1 MVRSKRTGG
10 GLVTVFSPEAG
21 GFWAG
26 DVLTGIDDFCAE
38 RGIQL
43 VVVQTAL
50 GWQASMTE
58 YAPVGDYY
66 LLGRARRLGMI
77 VITATAHPD
86 ELAILSQ
93 MDEPMVAVAGPPP
106 RPGGPSVVVDNA
118 GGAGQAVQHLLA
130 HGHRRI
136 GFVGAFLQHDI
147 MERYRGYL
155 AALEE
160 AGIEPDPALV
170 YGVRNDLGPG
180 GREAAAAILEA
191 GVPLTA
197 VFVSTDTQAL
207 TLMTAFRD
215 AGLRVPDDVA
225 VIGFDD
231 SEIAQTAVP
240 ALTSI
245 RQLPRALGSAA
256 AGAFLDLVDGIPDG
270 PRTTFLPTALVR
282 RHSCGC
288 FDTQHESLGAS
299 QDWNRPDWEDRLREV
314 LEQTLAAPPE
324 LATIEDSSGIW
335 PGVEVVIQAFDSAVR
350 GLPPSSVAEL
360 DEAWQS
366 ASNRTRNAETLLGLV
381 DLLEFVGVCRQS
393 STDKDPDVIRP
404 RLRGFLAQARLQILR
419 YAAIADPIR
428 HPQGPR
434 IVRDLTRS
442 FLMPKSGPATNLDW
456 LHHLDA
462 THGCLALWEPGEHG
476 RTLRV
481 SAWYPAATSGGR
493 VGALVS
499 PDDFPAAD
507 WVGDEAGGDTST
519 VSIVPIL
526 TPNHDWGILAAI
538 LPREHRYYEGFWSLQ
553 YGASLVAL
561 TLERDPTR

>member
-1 MVRSKRTGG
+1 MARSKRTGG

-26 DVLTGIDDFCAE
+26 DVLTGIDDFYAE

-58 YAPVGDYY
+58 HAPVGDYY
-66 LLGRARRLGMI
+66 LLGRGTRLGMI

-86 ELAILSQ
+86 ELAALSQ
-93 MDEPMVAVAGPPP
+93 MDEPIVAVAGPPP
-106 RPGGPSVVVDNA
+106 RPGGASVVVDNA
-118 GGAGQAVQHLLA
+118 GGAGQAVRHLLS

-136 GFVGAFLQHDI
+136 GFVGAFVQHDI

-170 YGVRNDLGPG
+170 YGVQNDLGPG

-191 GVPLTA
+191 GIPLSA

-207 TLMTAFRD
+207 TLMAGFRD
-215 AGLRVPDDVA
+215 AGIRVPDDVA

-240 ALTSI
+240 ALTSV
-245 RQLPRALGSAA
+245 RQVPGALGSAA
-256 AGAFLDLVDGIPDG
+256 AGALLDLVDGIPEG
-270 PRTTFLPTALVR
+270 PSTILLPTALVR

-288 FDTQHESLGAS
+288 FDTQLESLGAS
-299 QDWNRPDWEDRLREV
+299 QDWNLPDWQDRLREV
-314 LEQTLAAPPE
+314 LEQTLAAPSE
-324 LATIEDSSGIW
+324 LATIEGSSGIW
-335 PGVEVVIQAFDSAVR
+335 PGVEVVIQAFDAAVR
-350 GLPPSSVAEL
+350 GLPPSNVAKL
-360 DEAWQS
+360 DEAWRS
-366 ASNRTRNAETLLGLV
+366 ASTHTRNAETLLGLV

-393 STDKDPDVIRP
+393 GANQEPEEIRP

-419 YAAIADPIR
+419 YSRIGDPLR
-428 HPQGPR
+428 HPQAPR
-434 IVRDLTRS
+434 IVRDLSRS
-442 FLMPKSGPATNLDW
+442 FLTSKSGPATNLGW
-456 LHHLDA
+456 LRPLDA
-462 THGCLALWEPGEHG
+462 TRGCLALWEPSEHG
-476 RTLRV
+476 RMLRV
-481 SAWYPAATSGGR
+481 SDWYPGTTGEGRTAA
-493 VGALVS
+493 VFS
-499 PDDFPAAD
+499 PDEFPPAD
-507 WVGDEAGGDTST
+507 WVGNEAAGGPAT
-519 VSIVPIL
+519 VTIVPIL
-526 TPNHDWGILAAI
+526 TPSRDWGVLAAI
-538 LPREHRYYEGFWSLQ
+538 LPRDERYYEGYWSLQ

-561 TLERDPTR
+561 TLERDPKR